1 MQSFHSDSNTKQNSH
16 GSNMQT
22 RDWPHQDNCIVCNGP
37 LETGLHLCLLCPLA
51 KSVWTQVL
59 TWEHFDVQLIQH
71 DVDPSKINSW
81 WEEAAQK
88 VPKDQRRRFNG
99 MVIYVLWNLW
109 KERNRRIFENRFQT
123 AKQVAPRAK
132 EEIDMRKRVLIA

>member
-1 MQSFHSDSNTKQNSH
+1 
-16 GSNMQT
+16 
-22 RDWPHQDNCIVCNGP
+22 
-37 LETGLHLCLLCPLA
+37 
-51 KSVWTQVL
+51 L